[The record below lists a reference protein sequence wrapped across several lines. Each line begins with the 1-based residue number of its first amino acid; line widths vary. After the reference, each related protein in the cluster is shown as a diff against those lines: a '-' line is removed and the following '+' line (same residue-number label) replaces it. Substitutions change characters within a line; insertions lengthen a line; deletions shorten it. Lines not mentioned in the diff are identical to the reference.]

1 MCEGSQNRIAVL
13 SAAVSVERNLYRGKI
28 IPNSLLITARCTQI
42 LGTAEVNQKSQRRCF
57 TQIKL
62 LYCRADKISS
72 YLMQHNR
79 NCDRHSFLTT
89 L

>member
-1 MCEGSQNRIAVL
+1 MCEGSQNMIAGL
-13 SAAVSVERNLYRGKI
+13 SAVFLSRENLYRNKI
-28 IPNSLLITARCTQI
+28 IPNSLIITAHCTQI
-42 LGTAEVNQKSQRRCF
+42 LGTAEVNQISQHRCF

-79 NCDRHSFLTT
+79 NCDQHSFLTT